1 MASKDRGLF
10 LTCCS
15 IWCFSLSPALEEWP
29 CSVTR
34 WQLWQK
40 KNQCGSWNFCLEA
53 TQVPST
59 PIPWARRGRGQ
70 ACYPQGGRGELLTE
84 KAGNLGNNTII
95 YCNQSP
101 RYTDEQTEAGRG
113 QGMYSA
119 SLLRKRWRQNSPRE
133 RGFPGQHSLSGYL
146 GNTLL
151 FQLRFTL
158 WLRDF
163 ILYYILLVFQAVHVI
178 CWNACIIFYIHAF
191 NLNLIYNFSTGKQPW
206 KETTVFPLA
215 RREC

>member
-10 LTCCS
+10 LICCS

-84 KAGNLGNNTII
+84 KAGNLGNSTII

-119 SLLRKRWRQNSPRE
+119 SLVRKRWRQNSPRE
-133 RGFPGQHSLSGYL
+133 RGFSGQHSLSGYL
-146 GNTLL
+146 GNTLISTSVYVVIK
-151 FQLRFTL
+151 RFYSVL
-158 WLRDF
+158 HFVGFSGSARC
-163 ILYYILLVFQAVHVI
+163 ILKCV
-178 CWNACIIFYIHAF
+178 
-191 NLNLIYNFSTGKQPW
+191 YNFLYTC
-206 KETTVFPLA
+206 L
-215 RREC
+215 